1 MMRTS
6 WLGWISLGTLT
17 VCSFFGCYG
26 SFGSQPG
33 ACEDDGNPCTVDSC
47 DIAGKPSHV
56 PVPDAEQ
63 VACFLGENDG
73 VCQTGT
79 CELNCTKDMTPCKC
93 SSKTDCPVDSICATW
108 ECTMGQC
115 VSTSMMEGM
124 TADPLMP
131 GDCLKKICQ
140 GGALKIVDDPMDT
153 PTDIKGDCQD
163 PVCNAGVPETM
174 ANDNDVPAMD
184 AVPGDCKKP
193 VCNGGML
200 GLTPDTMDA
209 PPADE
214 CITYSCTAA
223 GDVTPANAPVGTKC
237 GPNMAMTCDKFGM
250 CVACL
255 PAGKDDYDKCKMNN
269 GGSCPVK
276 LCLGEGAS
284 SAGDCQSQFIAD
296 GVCCENACTGEC
308 KGCTVPGMVG
318 KCTNVPTYIE
328 DDQYGAGLACTIA
341 ISGSVCNGAGKCLRI
356 VGTSCTMDTQCYSAK
371 CMNSKCL
378 GATGEICGIGG
389 ECLSGTC
396 MMGVCK

>member
-6 WLGWISLGTLT
+6 LLGWISLGTLT

-33 ACEDDGNPCTVDSC
+33 ACEDDGNPCTADSC

-63 VACFLGENDG
+63 VTCFLGENDG

-93 SSKTDCPVDSICATW
+93 SAKTDCPVDTICATW

-115 VSTSMMEGM
+115 VSTAMMEGM

-153 PTDIKGDCQD
+153 PTDVKGDCQD
-163 PVCNAGVPETM
+163 PVCNAGVSETM

-200 GLTPDTMDA
+200 GLTPDTMDV
-209 PPADE
+209 PPANE

-223 GDVTPANAPVGTKC
+223 GEPTSAYFPVGASC
-237 GPNMAMTCDKFGM
+237 GTGACDKSGM

-276 LCLGEGAS
+276 LCLGEGAN
-284 SAGDCQSQFIAD
+284 SAGDCQSGFIAD

-318 KCTNVPTYIE
+318 KCTNIPYYETDPSYI
-328 DDQYGAGLACTIA
+328 DQFMTPVQCNSA
-341 ISGSVCNGAGKCLRI
+341 SRCNGVGACLNT
-356 VGTSCTMDTQCYSAK
+356 VNTSCSFDAQ
-371 CMNSKCL
+371 
-378 GATGEICGIGG
+378 
-389 ECLSGTC
+389 CLSGKCFSAHCLGNLGEFCNSSTDCASGIC
-396 MMGVCK
+396 MMGTCK